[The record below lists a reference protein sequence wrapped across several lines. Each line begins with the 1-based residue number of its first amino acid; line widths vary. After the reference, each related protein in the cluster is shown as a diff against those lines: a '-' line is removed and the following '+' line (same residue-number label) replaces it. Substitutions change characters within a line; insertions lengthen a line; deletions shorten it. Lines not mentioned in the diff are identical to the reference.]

1 MKTRIFIYLIVLV
14 ISIINKES
22 KALNVSSPIATY
34 TIADCLWADNID
46 MDGDGYTRSRTL
58 CTDVNVNDGAI
69 HSIYLKIYCKIASAT
84 SYTLYYTTSNYNIT
98 GTSSGDFNFVT
109 IGLPNIELDQNT
121 YDFKVAAYEAGG
133 TTVVASKD
141 ATTDIDLND
150 QDFETAV
157 QDPEI
162 YDCIP
167 DVEYIQINGT
177 DVPFSSTVDLTLNS
191 LNDSFL
197 IRLRGE
203 NDGTDM
209 APANLSNLTISFQQ
223 FTSSADKNLIT
234 INSSTNSD
242 LTMTKYFG
250 SEATGGDG
258 YADYVMVEG
267 TDNNGWDPNESNNIY
282 LNVKPKDWGQFP
294 IEFRMGLPTDNSWAN
309 FLHDPNG
316 GYCPSCNE
324 STIGI
329 DPIKFVSYW
338 IVLNINQ
345 PITNYTITTSP
356 NPPEGGS
363 TSGDGT
369 YPNGSTCT
377 VTAEPNNCYQF
388 VNWTEN
394 GNVVS
399 NSALYSFTVNG
410 NRNLVANFSTI
421 NYTINTTSNPLA
433 GGSTSGGGT
442 KQCGSTCTVTAEPNN
457 CYQFVNWTENGN
469 VVSNSALYSFTVN
482 GNRNLVANFSTINY
496 TINTTSNPLAGGST
510 SGGGTKQCGSTC
522 TVTATPNNCYQFN
535 NWTENGTVV
544 STSASYQFTVN
555 GDRNLVANFSI
566 INYTITTSAN
576 PTAGGLT
583 NGGGS
588 FACGSTCTLIASPN
602 TCYQFVS
609 WTENGNVVSN
619 SATYSFT
626 VNSNRNLVA
635 NFSIT
640 SYTITTSSNPAA
652 GGLTSGGGSFAC
664 GSTCTVIATPSTCYE
679 FVNWTENGNVVSTS
693 STYSFTVISNR
704 NLVAN
709 FSIIS
714 YTITTSSNP
723 ATGGLTSGGGSFA
736 CGSTCTVIATP
747 STCYEFVNWTENG
760 NVVSTSSTYSFTV
773 ISNRNLVAN
782 FSILYPTINTSSN
795 PSAGGLTS
803 GCGSTPCGSTC
814 CVTATPN
821 TCYQFVNWTENGNV
835 VSTSAS
841 YCFTLNCNRNLVAN
855 FSIIQYSITTS
866 SYPDEGGTTSG
877 GGIKDCGLKCT
888 VTATPTYLYQLTCWT
903 ENGVIV
909 TDSLSFTFTV
919 NSDRN
924 LVANYISTGID
935 LKLKNNP
942 VTVVPNPFMSSTQIV
957 LDLTNGAEVTQYLK
971 DAVGRTVGI
980 VRYRDIL
987 SSGKDNFRLETG
999 NLSAGIYYLE
1009 TIIDRVRFVNKLIK
1023 TESISY

>member
-442 KQCGSTCTVTAEPNN
+442 KQCGSTCTVTA
-457 CYQFVNWTENGN
+457 
-469 VVSNSALYSFTVN
+469 
-482 GNRNLVANFSTINY
+482 
-496 TINTTSNPLAGGST
+496 
-510 SGGGTKQCGSTC
+510 
-522 TVTATPNNCYQFN
+522 TPNNCYQFN

-640 SYTITTSSNPAA
+640 
-652 GGLTSGGGSFAC
+652 
-664 GSTCTVIATPSTCYE
+664 
-679 FVNWTENGNVVSTS
+679 
-693 STYSFTVISNR
+693 
-704 NLVAN
+704 
-709 FSIIS
+709 S